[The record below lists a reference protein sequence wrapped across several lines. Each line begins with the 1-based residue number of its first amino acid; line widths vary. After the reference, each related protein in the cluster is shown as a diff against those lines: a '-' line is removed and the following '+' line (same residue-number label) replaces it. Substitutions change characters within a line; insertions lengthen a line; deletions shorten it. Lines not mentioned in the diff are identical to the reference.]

1 MKNRKALFF
10 DIDGTLFSEGLRQVP
25 QSAVLALKKTREKG
39 NLVFIN
45 TGRTWCQNSAIRKEV
60 EVDGYCCGCG
70 TYLIVGDE
78 VLYDRRIP
86 GKRADEIKAGIERFH
101 LDGVMEGVDGCW
113 LQKQRFDTEYRR
125 VIETF
130 LEKSGARGEGDW
142 WHPSCD
148 ISKFCVSLLEN
159 SQPEEF
165 FKTLPDFDVIDRGN
179 GFYECVPLGHSKAT
193 IIEMVL
199 KKYGIAKE
207 DAWVFGDSMNDLPMF
222 RYAQNAVLMGKHDAG
237 LEPYATFTT
246 KTVEEDGIAYALE
259 QLGLV

>member
-1 MKNRKALFF
+1 MKYIFL
-10 DIDGTLFSEGLRQVP
+10 DIDGTLFSEILRQVP
-25 QSAVLALKKTREKG
+25 QSAVLALKKT
-39 NLVFIN
+39 
-45 TGRTWCQNSAIRKEV
+45 
-60 EVDGYCCGCG
+60 
-70 TYLIVGDE
+70 
-78 VLYDRRIP
+78 
-86 GKRADEIKAGIERFH
+86 
-101 LDGVMEGVDGCW
+101 
-113 LQKQRFDTEYRR
+113 
-125 VIETF
+125 
-130 LEKSGARGEGDW
+130 
-142 WHPSCD
+142 
-148 ISKFCVSLLEN
+148 LEN